1 MLIITRRNFFKTAG
15 AAAAAFA
22 ALKSQVAA
30 LKAAAPNG
38 LPIGSQTF
46 PHRVRIQCGD
56 LAGLLKDMKAA
67 GIDVVEFC
75 DPIGYVGANSFAKI
89 ADGKATRKLLDDN
102 GMRAVSVHVAMPVY
116 RNPSQFATT
125 IAWANDLGLEM
136 LGSATL
142 LGRVVN
148 GATTLDEIKRAA
160 SEYNSFAEK
169 TKAAGMQQ
177 ILHNEGFENSRLID
191 GRLTYPVL
199 IEHLDP
205 NLVKMQFQMSSMTNL
220 GNPIMY
226 FQNYPGRFASCHLQG
241 VNTTAGMRVAG
252 PFALPTKADP
262 NAPAAAGG
270 RGGGGGRGGAGG
282 GRAAGAPAPDPCA
295 AAPAAAPAAARGGA
309 PAAAGG
315 GGGQGPLALGEDTVN
330 WPAVF
335 TAAKIGGLR
344 YAFIEQAWD
353 TTVKSAAYLKTL
365 S

>member
-1 MLIITRRNFFKTAG
+1 MLVMTRRNFFQTAG

-22 ALKSQVAA
+22 VLKSQVAA
-30 LKAAAPNG
+30 VKAAPLG

-46 PHRVRIQCGD
+46 PHRQRIQCGD

-116 RNPSQFATT
+116 RNPAQFAQT
-125 IAWANDLGLEM
+125 ITWAQELGLEM

-160 SEYNSFAEK
+160 SEYNGFAER

-226 FQNYPGRFASCHLQG
+226 FQNYPGRFATVHLQG

-262 NAPAAAGG
+262 NAPDAGG
-270 RGGGGGRGGAGG
+270 RGGRGGAGG
-282 GRAAGAPAPDPCA
+282 GGRAGGGAAADPCA
-295 AAPAAAPAAARGGA
+295 APAPAAAPAAGARGTVA
-309 PAAAGG
+309 PPA
-315 GGGQGPLALGEDTVN
+315 GQGPLALGEDTVN

-335 TAAKIGGLR
+335 AAAKIGGLR
-344 YAFIEQAWD
+344 YAFIEQGWD
-353 TTVKSAAYLKTL
+353 ATVKSAAYLKTL

>member
-1 MLIITRRNFFKTAG
+1 MLILTRRDFFRKTGAG
-15 AAAAAFA
+15 AAAFA
-22 ALKSQVAA
+22 ALSSQVAA
-30 LKAAAPNG
+30 VAALRANPLG

-89 ADGKATRKLLDDN
+89 ADGKATRKLLDDH

-116 RNPSQFATT
+116 RNPSDFSKT

-148 GATTLDEIKRAA
+148 GVTTLDEIKRAA
-160 SEYNSFAEK
+160 SEYNRIGEQ

-226 FQNYPGRFASCHLQG
+226 FQNYPGRFASVHLQG
-241 VNTTAGMRVAG
+241 VNTTAGMRVAQ
-252 PFALPTKADP
+252 PPALPTKADP
-262 NAPAAAGG
+262 NAPAAAG
-270 RGGGGGRGGAGG
+270 RGGRGGAGG
-282 GRAAGAPAPDPCA
+282 GGRAGGGAAADPCA
-295 AAPAAAPAAARGGA
+295 PAAPTAARGVVAPPAGA
-309 PAAAGG
+309 T
-315 GGGQGPLALGEDTVN
+315 GQGPLALGEDTVN

-335 TAAKIGGLR
+335 AAAKTGGLR

-353 TTVKSAAYLKTL
+353 TTVRSAAYLKTL

>member
-1 MLIITRRNFFKTAG
+1 MALSRREFFAKTGTG
-15 AAAAAFA
+15 ALAMSLLASRA
-22 ALKSQVAA
+22 AA
-30 LKAAAPNG
+30 LKASPLG

-89 ADGKATRKLLDDN
+89 ADGKATRKLLDDH

-116 RNPSQFATT
+116 RNPSDFSKT
-125 IAWANDLGLEM
+125 IAWAQELGLEM

-160 SEYNSFAEK
+160 SEYNGFAER

-191 GRLTYPVL
+191 GRPTYPVL

-262 NAPAAAGG
+262 NAPAEAG
-270 RGGGGGRGGAGG
+270 RGGRGGAGG
-282 GRAAGAPAPDPCA
+282 GRAGGGAATDPCA
-295 AAPAAAPAAARGGA
+295 PAGPAAAPSAARGGIA
-309 PAAAGG
+309 PPAPSTGSGQA
-315 GGGQGPLALGEDTVN
+315 GQGPLALGEDTVN

-335 TAAKIGGLR
+335 AAAKTGGLR

-353 TTVKSAAYLKTL
+353 ATVKSAAYLKTL

>member
-1 MLIITRRNFFKTAG
+1 MLILTRRDFFRKTGAG
-15 AAAAAFA
+15 AVAMGVLAA
-22 ALKSQVAA
+22 QVAQ
-30 LKAAAPNG
+30 LKANPLG

-56 LAGLLKDMKAA
+56 LAGLLKDMKAV

-116 RNPSQFATT
+116 RNPSDFAKT
-125 IAWANDLGLEM
+125 IAWAQELGLEM

-148 GATTLDEIKRAA
+148 GATTLDEVKRAA
-160 SEYNSFAEK
+160 FEYNRIAEQ

-199 IEHLDP
+199 IEQLDP

-226 FQNYPGRFASCHLQG
+226 FQNYPGRFASVHLQG

-252 PFALPTKADP
+252 PFALPTKPDAAGAD
-262 NAPAAAGG
+262 AAAGG
-270 RGGGGGRGGAGG
+270 RGGRGAGGAGG
-282 GRAAGAPAPDPCA
+282 GGRAGGGAPADPCA
-295 AAPAAAPAAARGGA
+295 PATPAAAPAAARGTVA
-309 PAAAGG
+309 PPAGG
-315 GGGQGPLALGEDTVN
+315 TGQGPLALGEDTAN
-330 WPAVF
+330 WPAIF
-335 TAAKIGGLR
+335 AAAKIGGLR
-344 YAFIEQAWD
+344 YAFVEQGWEQ
-353 TTVKSAAYLKTL
+353 TVRSAAYLKTL